1 MERKGLM
8 EGIPESIPDLEEPL
22 PICILTKANKTPRG
36 PTTNVYNPPPG
47 FMLEKDFVFS
57 MLKPSMYLPRLLWL
71 YALILHTPLYLH
83 PEVNVHLLTY

>member
-1 MERKGLM
+1 M
-8 EGIPESIPDLEEPL
+8 SI
-22 PICILTKANKTPRG
+22 I
-36 PTTNVYNPPPG
+36 PPPG